1 MLGGKGAGV
10 PTPKRV
16 DSVQVHNTGSQ
27 PMAVTVTYDDHKNK
41 TQLQDTA
48 TVAPGAT
55 HHFQEKLLDMGSWQA
70 VAPVLSLSS
79 APASGNGKSH
89 SLTPHVSGVVKELEV
104 HVDDSGAL
112 KQAD

>member
-1 MLGGKGAGV
+1 MLGGKGHGV

-16 DSVQVHNTGSQ
+16 DSVQVHNTSGQ
-27 PMAVTVTYDDHKNK
+27 PIAVTVTYDDHKNK
-41 TQLQDTA
+41 TQLQDSA

-55 HHFQEKLLDMGSWQA
+55 HHFQEKMLDMGSWQA

-79 APASGNGKSH
+79 APASGNGPSH
-89 SLTPHVSGVVKELEV
+89 SLTPHVSGVVKKLEV
-104 HVDDSGAL
+104 QVHEGGAL